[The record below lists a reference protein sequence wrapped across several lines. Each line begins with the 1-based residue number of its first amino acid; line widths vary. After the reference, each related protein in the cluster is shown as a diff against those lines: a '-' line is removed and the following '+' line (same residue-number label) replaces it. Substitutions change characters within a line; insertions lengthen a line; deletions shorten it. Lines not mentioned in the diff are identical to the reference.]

1 MMEVERIRQEFPIL
15 NAQVYGH
22 PLVYLDN
29 AATTQLPYAVLNVM
43 EHYYHHT
50 HSNIHRGIH
59 YLSEQSTCEY
69 EKSRNMI
76 RRFLNAESEN
86 EIIFTSGTTDSIN
99 MVALAIEPYVTE
111 NHEIIVT
118 EMEHHSNYVPW
129 QALCKRTGAKFIT
142 APVSDSGELNFE
154 ELERLMTERTA
165 LLAVCH
171 SSNVTGA
178 VNPVKKIIECAHQK
192 GIPVLVDGAQ
202 SVGHQMVDVQNL
214 DCDFYCFSGHKVF
227 GPTGIGVLYGKQQWL
242 NQFMPVKYGGGMVR
256 QISNGETVF
265 WESPAKFEAGT
276 PNIAG
281 AIGLGA
287 AIEWFTSLPRESVIS
302 HEQELLKYMRLELL
316 KIPEIKLV
324 GSPEEQIGIVS
335 FTHQY
340 AHPFDIESLLDK
352 LAIAVRSGVHC
363 AQPFMDRYRIS
374 GTVRVSTALYNTQEE
389 IDYFLDGMKRVLKV
403 VNGR

>member
-1 MMEVERIRQEFPIL
+1 MEIEQIRQEFPIL
-15 NAQVYGH
+15 NTQVYGY
-22 PLVYLDN
+22 PFVYLDN
-29 AATTQLPYAVLNVM
+29 AATTQVPYPVLNAM

-69 EKSRNMI
+69 EKARNI
-76 RRFLNAESEN
+76 VRRFINAESEN
-86 EIIFTSGTTDSIN
+86 EVIFTSGTTDGIN

-111 NHEIIVT
+111 HQEIIVT
-118 EMEHHSNYVPW
+118 EMEHHSNYLPW
-129 QALCKRTGAKFIT
+129 QALCKRTGAKFIV
-142 APVSDSGELNFE
+142 APVSDRGELDFE
-154 ELERLMTERTA
+154 ELERMMTQRTA
-165 LLAVCH
+165 LLAICH

-178 VNPVKKIIECAHQK
+178 VNPVKKVIACAHQK

-202 SVGHQMVDVQNL
+202 AVGHQMADVQNL

-242 NQFMPVKYGGGMVR
+242 NKFTPVQYGGGMVR
-256 QISNGETVF
+256 QISNGEPVF

-287 AIEWFTSLPRESVIS
+287 AIEWLTSLPREAVIS
-302 HEQELLKYMRLELL
+302 HEMELSKYIRLELL
-316 KIPEIKLV
+316 KIPGITLV

-335 FTHQY
+335 FTHQH
-340 AHPFDIESLLDK
+340 AQTFDIASLLDK
-352 LAIAVRSGVHC
+352 LAIAVRSGAHC
-363 AQPFMDRYRIS
+363 AQPFMDRFGIS
-374 GTVRVSTALYNTQEE
+374 GTVRVSIALYNTKEE
-389 IDYFLDGMKRVLKV
+389 IDYFINGMKRILKV